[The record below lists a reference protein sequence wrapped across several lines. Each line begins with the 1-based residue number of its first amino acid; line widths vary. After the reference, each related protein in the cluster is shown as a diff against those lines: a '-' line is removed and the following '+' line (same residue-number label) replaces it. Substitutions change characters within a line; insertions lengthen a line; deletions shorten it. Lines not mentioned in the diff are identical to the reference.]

1 MAQKTLAAQDW
12 KKGEN
17 WLAEFSFCNAELNE
31 LIKQLDVL
39 IREIDESIEGEIV
52 DSFVISSRR
61 VMEEATRLFNHIS
74 GVAPYIR
81 MLVDLSIPLAPP
93 MPPLTPPT
101 MS

>member
-1 MAQKTLAAQDW
+1 MAQKTLAVQDW

-17 WLAEFSFCNAELNE
+17 WLAKFSFCNAELNE

-61 VMEEATRLFNHIS
+61 VMKEVTRLFSHIS